1 MSDEGKLREQASR
14 GERAKNVYEQD
25 IVKEA
30 FAAVQKT
37 IDDGWKNTSADEER
51 ERENAYLMH
60 RLLQNL
66 RQQFVV
72 AMSTGEAA
80 KKELLSINDPS
91 RVKRFINGRR

>member
-1 MSDEGKLREQASR
+1 MSDEGKLREQAAR
-14 GERAKNVYEQD
+14 GEHAKSVYEQD
-25 IVKEA
+25 IVKQA
-30 FAAVQKT
+30 FAAVEKT

-72 AMSTGEAA
+72 AIATGEAA
-80 KKELLSINDPS
+80 KKELLTINDPS
-91 RVKRFINGRR
+91 RVRRLISGRR